1 MPQWV
6 EVAVRSFS
14 IIIGLFIITKL
25 LGKKQ
30 LSKLS
35 FFEYIVGITV
45 GDIAGTLSMDRDL
58 DLKNGVTSIL
68 IWALFP
74 LVTSRI
80 SLRNKRFRDF
90 IEGNAT
96 VFVRDGK
103 ILEQNLRKEKYT
115 IDEFLEQL
123 RKKDIFSIEDIEF
136 ATLESNG
143 DLNVLLKKEKQPV
156 TYGDLYSKVP
166 HLKEPQT
173 IIMDGDILD
182 ESLAR
187 LGLNRAWV
195 EAEMEKRNILIEN
208 VFIAQVNPWGEMS
221 VDLFNDHLKNPPK
234 KEKQLTLV
242 ILDKCATDLSFL
254 SVTAN
259 SSENKVYYHTAA
271 ASLEELRR
279 KLRPL
284 LEG

>member
-1 MPQWV
+1 MPQWI
-6 EVAVRSFS
+6 EIAVRSFS

-45 GDIAGTLSMDRDL
+45 GDIAGTLSMDKDL

-68 IWALFP
+68 IWSLFP
-74 LVTSRI
+74 LVTSQV

-103 ILEQNLRKEKYT
+103 ILEQNLRREKYT

-123 RKKDIFSIEDIEF
+123 RKKDIFSIDDIEF

-143 DLNVLLKKEKQPV
+143 DLSVLVKKAKQPA
-156 TYGDLYSKVP
+156 TYGDLHPVVP
-166 HLKEPQT
+166 HLREPQT
-173 IIMDGDILD
+173 VIMDGDILD
-182 ESLAR
+182 EPLAQI
-187 LGLNRAWV
+187 GLNRAWLQ
-195 EAEMEKRNILIEN
+195 AELEKRNILIEN
-208 VFIAQVNPWGEMS
+208 VFLAQVDSLG
-221 VDLFNDHLKNPPK
+221 DLTFDLYNDHIRSAPK
-234 KEKQLTLV
+234 KDKVLTLV
-242 ILDKCATDLSFL
+242 TLDKCSSDLEFL
-254 SVTAN
+254 SVIVH
-259 SSENKVYYHTAA
+259 SIENKNFYEDTAK
-271 ASLEELRR
+271 SLEEISG

-284 LEG
+284 LKR